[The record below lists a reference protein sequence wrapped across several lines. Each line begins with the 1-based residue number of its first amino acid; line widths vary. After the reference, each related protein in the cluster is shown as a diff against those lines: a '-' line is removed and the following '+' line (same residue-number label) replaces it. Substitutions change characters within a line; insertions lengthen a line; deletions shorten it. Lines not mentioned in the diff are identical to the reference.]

1 MDRSLNKDS
10 ISKERTGSG
19 TTRGWVNHILPQSFV
34 DGPGNRAVVF
44 LQGCN
49 LHCLYCHNPYT
60 INLCNHCGLCVE
72 TCPSGA
78 LTMVDGVVRW
88 DALLCTEC
96 DTCIRT
102 CPRNSSPR
110 ALFMTPAELW
120 QKVQPSTAFIS
131 GVSISGGEP
140 GLQVDFLA
148 DFLAIVKTSSPLT
161 TLIETN
167 GFAGP
172 DAYLPLLE
180 HLDMAIVDLKAIDPE
195 RHRELT
201 GSDLAPI
208 LETIRFLHEKG
219 KLYSVQQVIVPG
231 FTDSESNAAETAHF
245 LAGIDP
251 HIRLKFLR
259 FRPHGTFGEAL
270 DWSSPTDE
278 VMERAVHAAR
288 SAGLLQVDRSL

>member
-1 MDRSLNKDS
+1 MDGTLNKGRKFKAS
-10 ISKERTGSG
+10 
-19 TTRGWVNHILPQSFV
+19 TTSTVKRGWVNHILPQSFV
-34 DGPGNRAVVF
+34 DGPGNRAVIF

-60 INLCNHCGLCVE
+60 IYLCNHCDLCVE

-78 LTMVDGVVRW
+78 LTLVDGVVRW
-88 DALLCTEC
+88 EAHLCTEC

-110 ALFMTPAELW
+110 ALSMTPAELW
-120 QKVQPSTAFIS
+120 QAVQPSTAFIS
-131 GVSISGGEP
+131 GISISGGEP
-140 GLQVDFLA
+140 GLQAEFLA
-148 DFLAIVKTSSPLT
+148 DFFAIVKASSPLT

-180 HLDMAIVDLKAIDPE
+180 NLDMAIVDLKAIDPG

-201 GSDLAPI
+201 GCDLAPI
-208 LETIRFLHEKG
+208 LETIRFLHEQG
-219 KLYSVQQVIVPG
+219 KLYSIQQVIVPG
-231 FTDSESNAAETAHF
+231 FTDSEASAAETARF

-251 HIRLKFLR
+251 QTRLKFLR
-259 FRPHGTFGEAL
+259 FRPHGASGAAL

-288 SAGLLQVDRSL
+288 NAGLLQVERSL

>member
-1 MDRSLNKDS
+1 MDRSLNKDQ
-10 ISKERTGSG
+10 ISKERTGSS
-19 TTRGWVNHILPQSFV
+19 TKRGWVNHILPQSFV
-34 DGPGNRAVVF
+34 DGPGNRAVIF

-78 LTMVDGVVRW
+78 LTLVDGVVRW
-88 DALLCTEC
+88 DAYLCTEC

-110 ALFMTPAELW
+110 TISMTPDELW
-120 QKVQPSTAFIS
+120 QKIQPSAPFIS
-131 GVSISGGEP
+131 GISISGGEP
-140 GLQVDFLA
+140 GLQAEFLA
-148 DFLAIVKTSSPLT
+148 DFLAIVKASSPLT

-180 HLDMAIVDLKAIDPE
+180 HLDMAIVDLKAIDAE

-201 GSDLAPI
+201 GSDLASV
-208 LETIRFLHEKG
+208 LRTIRCLHEKG
-219 KLYSVQQVIVPG
+219 KLYSVQQVIMPG
-231 FTDSESNAAETAHF
+231 FTDSESSAAETARF
-245 LAGIDP
+245 LAGINP

-259 FRPHGTFGEAL
+259 FRPHGTTGQAL

-278 VMERAVHAAR
+278 VMERVVHAAR
-288 SAGLLQVDRSL
+288 GAGLLQVDRSL

>member
-1 MDRSLNKDS
+1 MDRSLNKDQ
-10 ISKERTGSG
+10 ISKERTGSS
-19 TTRGWVNHILPQSFV
+19 TKRGWVNHILPQSFV
-34 DGPGNRAVVF
+34 DGPGNRAVIF

-78 LTMVDGVVRW
+78 LTLVDGVVRW
-88 DALLCTEC
+88 DAYLCTEC

-110 ALFMTPAELW
+110 TISMTPDELW
-120 QKVQPSTAFIS
+120 QKIQPSAPFIS
-131 GVSISGGEP
+131 GISISGGEP
-140 GLQVDFLA
+140 GLQAEFLA
-148 DFLAIVKTSSPLT
+148 DFLAIVKASSPLT

-172 DAYLPLLE
+172 DAYPPLLE
-180 HLDMAIVDLKAIDPE
+180 HLDMAIVDLKAIDAK

-201 GSDLAPI
+201 GSDLASV
-208 LETIRFLHEKG
+208 LRTIRFLHEKG
-219 KLYSVQQVIVPG
+219 KLYSVQQVIMPG
-231 FTDSESNAAETAHF
+231 FTDSESSAAETARF
-245 LAGIDP
+245 LAGINP

-259 FRPHGTFGEAL
+259 FRPHGTTGQAL

-278 VMERAVHAAR
+278 VMERVVHAAR
-288 SAGLLQVDRSL
+288 GAGLLQVDRSL

>member
-1 MDRSLNKDS
+1 MDRSLNKDQ
-10 ISKERTGSG
+10 ISKERTGSS
-19 TTRGWVNHILPQSFV
+19 TKRGWVNHILPQSFV
-34 DGPGNRAVVF
+34 DGPGNRAVIF

-78 LTMVDGVVRW
+78 LTLVDGVVRW
-88 DALLCTEC
+88 DTLLCTEC

-110 ALFMTPAELW
+110 ALSMTPAELW
-120 QKVQPSTAFIS
+120 QKIQPSAAFIS
-131 GVSISGGEP
+131 GISISGGEP
-140 GLQVDFLA
+140 GLQAEFLA
-148 DFLAIVKTSSPLT
+148 DFLAIVKASSPLT

-172 DAYLPLLE
+172 DAYPPLLE
-180 HLDMAIVDLKAIDPE
+180 HLDMAIVDLKAIDAE

-201 GSDLAPI
+201 GSDLASV
-208 LETIRFLHEKG
+208 LRTIRFLHEKG
-219 KLYSVQQVIVPG
+219 KLYSVQQVIMPG
-231 FTDSESNAAETAHF
+231 FTDSESSAAETARF
-245 LAGIDP
+245 LAGINP

-259 FRPHGTFGEAL
+259 FRPHGTTGQAL

-278 VMERAVHAAR
+278 VMERVVHAAR
-288 SAGLLQVDRSL
+288 GAGLLQVDRSL